1 MFGYIKAYKP
11 ELRLKE
17 WEMYKAVYCTLCKH
31 LGKNY
36 GIISRF
42 TLSYDFTFLCLL
54 NMSLTDCET
63 DIARKRCTFNPLKK
77 CNYCKDSDTF
87 FDFPSAAAMIMVYY
101 KLLDNIA
108 DEKGIKRCAYKM
120 IKPLFNHSHKK
131 AAQKFPQI
139 EQIIKEYVSA
149 QSALEKANC
158 NNLDEAANPTATA
171 LSKLFMFCAD
181 DEFNKRALERLGYC
195 MGRYIYI
202 TDAYFDYKDDIKRGR
217 YNPLKNNEVY
227 TERAKIQIEACISE
241 SIKAFELI
249 DIKRYKN
256 ILGNIIY
263 LGLEETVKEL
273 Y

>member
-54 NMSLTDCET
+54 NMSLTDSET

-77 CNYCKDSDTF
+77 CGFCKNSDTF
-87 FDFPSAAAMIMVYY
+87 FEFPSAAAMIMVYY

-108 DEKGIKRCAYKM
+108 DEKGIKKLAYKM
-120 IKPLFNHSHKK
+120 IKPLFNASHKK
-131 AAQKFPQI
+131 AAQKFP
-139 EQIIKEYVSA
+139 EVEKIIKDYVSEQA
-149 QSALEKANC
+149 KLEKQNC
-158 NNLDEAANPTATA
+158 DNLDMAANPTASA
-171 LSKLFMFCAD
+171 LSKLFMMCSG

-195 MGRYIYI
+195 IGRYIYI
-202 TDAYFDYKDDIKRGR
+202 TDAYFDYKDDIKHGR
-217 YNPLKNNEVY
+217 YNPLKSGEVY
-227 TERAKIQIEACISE
+227 TERAKVQISACVNEA
-241 SIKAFELI
+241 IKAFELI

-263 LGLEETVKEL
+263 LGLEDTVKEL